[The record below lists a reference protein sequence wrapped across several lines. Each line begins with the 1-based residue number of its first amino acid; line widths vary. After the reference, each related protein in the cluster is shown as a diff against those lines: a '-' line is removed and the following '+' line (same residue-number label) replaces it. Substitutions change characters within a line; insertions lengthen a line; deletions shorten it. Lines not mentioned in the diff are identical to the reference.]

1 MTTTVT
7 PADWR
12 TCADPYALL
21 ELLPGDAGGRRWR
34 LFACGCC
41 RRVWYMLR
49 DRQSR
54 RAVEVAER
62 FADGA
67 APARELEEACRGAW
81 DTWQL
86 WPRMD
91 SLAVKAVGAA
101 TWVAKPAVG
110 PHEAATVL
118 EYTLASEARL
128 RPDEAL
134 LDRAALVRDVF
145 GNLFRPVAVD
155 PAWLAWNDGTLVR
168 LARALYD
175 EGAFDRL
182 PVLADAL
189 EEAGCTDPDILS
201 HCRAPAAH
209 VRGCWL
215 LDLLLAGHRVTPS

>member
-7 PADWR
+7 AADWQ

-21 ELLPGDAGGRRWR
+21 ELLPDDAGERRWR

-49 DRQSR
+49 DRRSR

-67 APARELEEACRGAW
+67 AAARELDEACRGAL
-81 DTWQL
+81 DTWQH

-91 SLAVKAVGAA
+91 ALAVKAIGAA

-110 PHEAATVL
+110 LHEAATVL

-128 RPDEAL
+128 PPDEAL
-134 LDRAALVRDVF
+134 LDRADLVRDVF
-145 GNLFRPVAVD
+145 GNPFRPAAVD
-155 PAWLAWNDGTLVR
+155 PAWLAWNDGTVAR
-168 LARALYD
+168 LARAVHD

-189 EEAGCTDPDILS
+189 EEAGCADPDILA
-201 HCRAPAAH
+201 HCRAAGAH

-215 LDLLLAGHRVTPS
+215 LDLLLDRHRVPSS

>member
-1 MTTTVT
+1 MTATRTT
-7 PADWR
+7 PDWK
-12 TCADPYALL
+12 TCADPYAMLG
-21 ELLPGDAGGRRWR
+21 LLPDGTGVRRWR

-67 APARELEEACRGAW
+67 AAARELDEACRGAW

-91 SLAVKAVGAA
+91 ALAVKAVGAA
-101 TWVAKPAVG
+101 TWVGKPVVG
-110 PHEAATVL
+110 PYEAATVL
-118 EYTLASEARL
+118 EYTLAAEARL
-128 RPDEAL
+128 PPEEAL
-134 LDRAALVRDVF
+134 VDRADLVRDVF
-145 GNLFRPVAVD
+145 GNPFRPVAVD
-155 PAWLAWNDGTLVR
+155 PAWVAWNDGTVAR
-168 LARALYD
+168 LARAVYD
-175 EGAFDRL
+175 ERAFDRL

-189 EEAGCTDPDILS
+189 EEAGCTDPEILT
-201 HCRAPAAH
+201 HCRTPGTH

-215 LDLLLAGHRVTPS
+215 LDLLLDKR

>member
-1 MTTTVT
+1 MTATMTA
-7 PADWR
+7 ADWQ

-21 ELLPGDAGGRRWR
+21 ESLPGDPGGRRWR

-67 APARELEEACRGAW
+67 ASARELEEACRGAW
-81 DTWQL
+81 DTWQN

-91 SLAVKAVGAA
+91 SLAVKAIGAA

-110 PHEAATVL
+110 PDEAATVL
-118 EYTLASEARL
+118 EYTLAADARMP
-128 RPDEAL
+128 PDEAL
-134 LDRAALVRDVF
+134 ADRAGLVRDLF
-145 GNLFRPVAVD
+145 GNPFRPITVA
-155 PAWLAWNDGTLVR
+155 PPWLAWKDGTIPR
-168 LARALYD
+168 LARAVYE
-175 EGAFDRL
+175 EGGFERL

-189 EEAGCTDPDILS
+189 EEAGCTDAHILA
-201 HCRAPAAH
+201 HCRTANPHA
-209 VRGCWL
+209 RGCWV
-215 LDLLLAGHRVTPS
+215 LDLLLGKK

>member
-7 PADWR
+7 AADWP

-21 ELLPGDAGGRRWR
+21 ELLPDDPDGRRWR

-49 DRQSR
+49 DRRSR

-67 APARELEEACRGAW
+67 AAARELDEACRGAW

-91 SLAVKAVGAA
+91 ALAVKAIGAA

-110 PHEAATVL
+110 LHEAATV
-118 EYTLASEARL
+118 
-128 RPDEAL
+128 
-134 LDRAALVRDVF
+134 
-145 GNLFRPVAVD
+145 
-155 PAWLAWNDGTLVR
+155 
-168 LARALYD
+168 
-175 EGAFDRL
+175 
-182 PVLADAL
+182 
-189 EEAGCTDPDILS
+189 
-201 HCRAPAAH
+201 
-209 VRGCWL
+209 
-215 LDLLLAGHRVTPS
+215 